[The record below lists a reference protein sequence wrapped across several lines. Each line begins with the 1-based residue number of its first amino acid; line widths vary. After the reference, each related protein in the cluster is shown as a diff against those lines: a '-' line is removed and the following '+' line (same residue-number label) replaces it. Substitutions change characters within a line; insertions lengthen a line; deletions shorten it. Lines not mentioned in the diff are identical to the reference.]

1 MTEAISDY
9 VNAYLFHKN
18 TATQGV
24 VDVFGDNKRLKT
36 AQHIL
41 EGAMLNFRVTKKEF
55 LNLVAI
61 EEEKRKKGVE

>member
-1 MTEAISDY
+1 MTESIEDY

-18 TATQGV
+18 TATRDV